1 MFVKVIKDFK
11 LFKTAFSLSR
21 TQDFFTTVHKTNFC
35 PEIEIWIFEK
45 ANESKC
51 LRKLY
56 LSSSKQEKD

>member
-11 LFKTAFSLSR
+11 LFKTAFFLW

-56 LSSSKQEKD
+56 LSSSKQDKD

>member
-11 LFKTAFSLSR
+11 LFKTALSLW

-45 ANESKC
+45 AMKANVCENS
-51 LRKLY
+51 Y
-56 LSSSKQEKD
+56 LSSSKQDKD